1 MWEVE
6 NALRETVNRGVMHDV
21 KLLLIFC
28 DGGCGVRMDVRKVCG
43 CWGIYICV
51 LSVVYIIKVNLRFAI
66 HAIHIH
72 KHGGLSSKCMEGI
85 GETGGY
91 A

>member
-28 DGGCGVRMDVRKVCG
+28 GRGCGVRMFGR
-43 CWGIYICV
+43 
-51 LSVVYIIKVNLRFAI
+51 SVGVGVYIYV
-66 HAIHIH
+66 
-72 KHGGLSSKCMEGI
+72 C
-85 GETGGY
+85 
-91 A
+91 